1 MFQNLY
7 AIPVYKTKLLEHE
20 KVQDD
25 FAEVLEQDDHFKN
38 IDTWYSNVDT
48 TFGNPEANKLPF
60 QRFIKSF
67 YY

>member
-38 IDTWYSNVDT
+38 IDTW
-48 TFGNPEANKLPF
+48 
-60 QRFIKSF
+60 
-67 YY
+67 